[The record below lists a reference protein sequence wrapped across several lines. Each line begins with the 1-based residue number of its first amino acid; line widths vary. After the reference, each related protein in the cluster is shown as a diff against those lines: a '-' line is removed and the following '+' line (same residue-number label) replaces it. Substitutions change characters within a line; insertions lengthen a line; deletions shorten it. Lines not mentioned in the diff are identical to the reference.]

1 MIYNYTELA
10 GNCFKTETSPK
21 LRKKQSLNV
30 SYGLHLLKN
39 FVLVKGHELFF
50 TEAYLEPS

>member
-10 GNCFKTETSPK
+10 GNCFKTETLPK

-30 SYGLHLLKN
+30 SYGLLLLKN